1 MLVRF
6 PNSLFTRLAYI
17 YIYILP
23 TRQLLEYRDSDML
36 IYVWGWF

>member
-17 YIYILP
+17 YIAYKAI
-23 TRQLLEYRDSDML
+23 TRIQGFRNVDICLGLVL
-36 IYVWGWF
+36 N

>member
-17 YIYILP
+17 YILP
-23 TRQLLEYRDSDML
+23 TRQLLEYRDSEML